1 MDRLDEQKA
10 GSPATAKW
18 ANEVVD
24 ELRRLKI
31 VPGNGIRVTTTGS
44 GTVVSLDIP
53 PQAEGGE
60 SQEPNVDSCF
70 PVMVSGHAEGV
81 AFRGVS
87 YRELDRNNSMNDR
100 MFFPHVSPSSYYPI
114 GCTVLAH
121 RLETHSI
128 ASSSD
133 DNG

>member
-1 MDRLDEQKA
+1 MDRLSEVQA
-10 GSPATAKW
+10 GSKATARW
-18 ANEVVD
+18 ANQVVD

-31 VPGNGIRVTTTGS
+31 VPGNGIRITTTAS
-44 GTVVSLDIP
+44 GTVISLDIP
-53 PQAEGGE
+53 PQAAGGE
-60 SQEPNVDSCF
+60 SPEPNTDSCF
-70 PVMVSGHAEGV
+70 PVMVADHSGGS

-100 MFFPHVSPSSYYPI
+100 MYFPHVSPSSNYPA

-121 RLETHSI
+121 RLETYTL

-133 DNG
+133 NN